1 MWGMLSVQPEMLAC
15 LDTMCR
21 AHGRAW
27 MRMHVAD
34 LDASVCDVQTELNS
48 FGFLWP
54 VSADHMGSITRQ
66 FSSQAC
72 QILLFRLASF
82 LDAQGSSLSDD

>member
-34 LDASVCDVQTELNS
+34 LDALSASVCDVQTELNS
-48 FGFLWP
+48 FGFLRP
-54 VSADHMGSITRQ
+54 VSADHLGVITR
-66 FSSQAC
+66 
-72 QILLFRLASF
+72 
-82 LDAQGSSLSDD
+82 